1 MKALFYFVLFLA
13 FFGFSN
19 SENPENPIFEKVLQ
33 ELKEIRNDLEETKME
48 LKDTKMELQDR
59 KMELQDAKIEIND
72 TKMKL
77 KAAELKLE
85 NSEKKLGKVP
95 DDLESRLEHL
105 EEVTKANV
113 PRTCDDL
120 IYYGVQKSGLYRID
134 PGKFLRNFRIFSFLK
149 SFYSRWRP
157 DWSTSNRSLL

>member
-1 MKALFYFVLFLA
+1 MKALLYFVLFLA
-13 FFGFSN
+13 VLEFSN
-19 SENPENPIFEKVLQ
+19 AENPENPIFEKVLQ

-48 LKDTKMELQDR
+48 LK
-59 KMELQDAKIEIND
+59 D

-120 IYYGVQKSGLYRID
+120 FYYGVQKSGLYRID
-134 PGKFLRNFRIFSFLK
+134 PGKIL
-149 SFYSRWRP
+149 
-157 DWSTSNRSLL
+157 

>member
-1 MKALFYFVLFLA
+1 MKALIYFVLFLA
-13 FFGFSN
+13 FVEFS
-19 SENPENPIFEKVLQ
+19 SSENPIFEKVLQ

-48 LKDTKMELQDR
+48 LK
-59 KMELQDAKIEIND
+59 D

-120 IYYGVQKSGLYRID
+120 FYYGVQKSGLYRID
-134 PGKFLRNFRIFSFLK
+134 PGKFLWNFRIFSFLK
-149 SFYSRWRP
+149 CFYPRWRP

>member
-1 MKALFYFVLFLA
+1 MKALIHFVLFMA
-13 FFGFSN
+13 FVEFS
-19 SENPENPIFEKVLQ
+19 SSENPIFEKVLQ
-33 ELKEIRNDLEETKME
+33 ELKEIRNE
-48 LKDTKMELQDR
+48 LK
-59 KMELQDAKIEIND
+59 D

-120 IYYGVQKSGLYRID
+120 FYYGVQKSGLYRID

-157 DWSTSNRSLL
+157 DWSTSNRSIL

>member
-19 SENPENPIFEKVLQ
+19 SENPQNSIFEKVLQ

-48 LKDTKMELQDR
+48 LKGTKMELQNT
-59 KMELQDAKIEIND
+59 KMELQD

-77 KAAELKLE
+77 KATELKLE

-120 IYYGVQKSGLYRID
+120 FYYGVQKSGLYRID
-134 PGKFLRNFRIFSFLK
+134 PGKFLRNFRIFFTFKKFLFK
-149 SFYSRWRP
+149 ME
-157 DWSTSNRSLL
+157 T

>member
-1 MKALFYFVLFLA
+1 MKALIYFVLFLA
-13 FFGFSN
+13 FVEFS
-19 SENPENPIFEKVLQ
+19 SSENPIFEKVLQ
-33 ELKEIRNDLEETKME
+33 ELKEIRNDLEKTKME
-48 LKDTKMELQDR
+48 LKGTKMELQ
-59 KMELQDAKIEIND
+59 D

-120 IYYGVQKSGLYRID
+120 FYYGVQKSGLYRID

-149 SFYSRWRP
+149 RFYSRWRP